1 VRRLFDEANVLWQTG
16 ELGKIDNGGGGTVA
30 KYISRLGVDTVDVGV
45 PLLSMHAPLEIAAK
59 IDILMMHRASEAFY
73 RAK

>member
-1 VRRLFDEANVLWQTG
+1 MRCLFDEAHVLWQTG
-16 ELGKIDNGGGGTVA
+16 ELGKTDGGGGGTVA

-45 PLLSMHAPLEIAAK
+45 PLLSMHAPLEIASK
-59 IDILMMHRASEAFY
+59 IDILMMHRAAEAFY